1 MAIEQEVSNLSNTT
15 NTGAVDLITVKRQ
28 IRTNVIVDDGRLIV
42 LGGLIDD
49 NLRQGVSKVPL
60 LGDIPGLGALFRYR
74 TDNVEKRNL
83 MIFLRPEIMRDGE
96 TSQRVSLGKYNMIR
110 NEQLRQR
117 EREGMLLEYPDK
129 PMLPEAEPR

>member
-1 MAIEQEVSNLSNTT
+1 M
-15 NTGAVDLITVKRQ
+15 
-28 IRTNVIVDDGRLIV
+28 
-42 LGGLIDD
+42 
-49 NLRQGVSKVPL
+49 PL

-129 PMLPEAEPR
+129 PLLPEAEPR